1 MVKLSKGDDMQ
12 QLCIEV
18 RGVPAYCTNIE
29 ECISVEVEVD
39 GKPWYHDIKA
49 YIKNIEYSSDAI
61 NSEKKFIRCMACQF
75 FLSGEVLYKR
85 NHDSTLHRCVDVLE
99 ANYLMEE
106 MHEGLLGAH
115 ASGPPLARKI
125 MKVGYNWITMESDCI
140 KHVRTCHCC

>member
-1 MVKLSKGDDMQ
+1 MVKLSKGDDMR

-49 YIKNIEYSSDAI
+49 YIKSSEYLPGATD
-61 NSEKKFIRCMACQF
+61 NEKKFIWCMACQF

-85 NHDSTLHRCVDVLE
+85 NHDFTLLRCVDASE
-99 ANYLMEE
+99 ANHLMEE

-115 ASGPPLARKI
+115 TSGPL
-125 MKVGYNWITMESDCI
+125 
-140 KHVRTCHCC
+140 